1 MSDPEDLSSLNPQ
14 TPATETPP
22 PAPALVRAPA
32 MTTGQRHQVTV
43 HRLDGG
49 LEEGA
54 SDSRALTVDGFPIF
68 TPPDSDR
75 ARWIPVRDIKY
86 VVIGSVEDPELEADL
101 GDKSQA

>member
-1 MSDPEDLSSLNPQ
+1 MSDPEDLSSSIPQ
-14 TPATETPP
+14 TLATETPR
-22 PAPALVRAPA
+22 PAPAIVRAPGMA
-32 MTTGQRHQVTV
+32 TAERHQVTV

-49 LEEGA
+49 LEQGA

-86 VVIGSVEDPELEADL
+86 VVIGPVEDPELEADL
-101 GDKSQA
+101 GD